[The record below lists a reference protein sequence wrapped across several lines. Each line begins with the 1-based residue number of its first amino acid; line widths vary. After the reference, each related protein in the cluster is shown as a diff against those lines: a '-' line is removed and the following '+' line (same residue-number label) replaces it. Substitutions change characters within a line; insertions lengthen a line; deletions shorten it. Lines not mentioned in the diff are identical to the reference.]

1 MKYVVIVNPCA
12 GRGRAQKEIPIIHE
26 VMKASGEAFEIW
38 ETTCAGHAVELAKK
52 AAKLGADVVVAVGGD
67 GTVFEVVNGIV
78 HTDVI
83 LGIIPTGTGNDL
95 ARSLHIPKDITLAA
109 QQILS
114 GTPKKIDLGL
124 ANGKYFINVASI
136 GIDAEIAAWTKQTKK
151 FLTGSSAYVVSMIKN
166 IITYKPIHMKFTID
180 GQCFEQETLLAAIC
194 NGRYYGGGVLIAP
207 NAMLDDGLFEI
218 CIIERL
224 TKWRTLLL
232 FPTVFFGKHIK
243 FKEVKI
249 YKGHEITVEFAGEN
263 KLNLDGD
270 LFEVSSSVLFHVEH
284 QTVKIIN

>member
-12 GRGRAQKEIPIIHE
+12 GKGRARKVIPIICE

-38 ETTCAGHAVELAKK
+38 QTTRPGHAVELAKK
-52 AAKLGADVVVAVGGD
+52 AAQLGVEVVVAVGGD

-78 HTDVI
+78 HTGVI

-95 ARSLHIPKDITLAA
+95 ARSLHISKDTTHAI

-114 GTPKKIDLGL
+114 GTPKKIDLGI

-151 FLTGSSAYVVSMIKN
+151 FLSGSSAYIVSMIKN

-194 NGRYYGGGVLIAP
+194 NGKYYGGGVRIAP
-207 NAMLDDGLFEI
+207 NAILDDGLFEI

-224 TKWRTLLL
+224 TKWKTLRL

-249 YKGHEITVEFAGEN
+249 YKGHEITVEFTGDT

-270 LFEVSSSVLFHVEH
+270 LFKVSSSVLFHVEH